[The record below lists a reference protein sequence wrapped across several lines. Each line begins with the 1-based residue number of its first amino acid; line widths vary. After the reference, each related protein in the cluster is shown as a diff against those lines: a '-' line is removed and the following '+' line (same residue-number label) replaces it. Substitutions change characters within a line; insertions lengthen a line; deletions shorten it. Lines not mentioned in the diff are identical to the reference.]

1 MESNIQRA
9 RMVGW
14 EERIE
19 ELREKL
25 KQAGVENTEYRLEL
39 LDELS
44 NAYASLI
51 MVIDLEIELNKA
63 KINP

>member
-14 EERIE
+14 EERID
-19 ELREKL
+19 ELKEKL
-25 KQAGVENTEYRLEL
+25 NQAGVENTEYRLEI
-39 LDELS
+39 LDDLS

-51 MVIDLEIELNKA
+51 MVIDLEIELNRA

>member
-14 EERIE
+14 EERID
-19 ELREKL
+19 ELKEKL
-25 KQAGVENTEYRLEL
+25 NQAGVENTEYRLEI
-39 LDELS
+39 LDDLS